1 MVSRMPPPLPRSPS
15 GSDSRKTSSSR
26 SSYSVSHSNG
36 EDPLQIA
43 KLVKLPQKEKTK
55 AHLRH
60 FLTTKAYKTR
70 NAKLRAEAKA
80 EAALQKQYARVRK
93 TEMRKKR
100 VQEVASRRTTR
111 RKAQH
116 LQQGNREIKRE
127 KRKFYHD
134 LAKKVLGK
142 NFLRP
147 GQISLVERH
156 LGERM
161 SVSGSA
167 QEETLY
173 EELRRSERAAR
184 YRSSSGSSSSSSN
197 SNHSAYD
204 LSSSG
209 SGPKKP
215 PPRKYKPMDE
225 M

>member
-1 MVSRMPPPLPRSPS
+1 MPPPLPRSPS
-15 GSDSRKTSSSR
+15 GSGSRKTSSSR

-36 EDPLQIA
+36 KDPLQIA

-93 TEMRKKR
+93 TEMREKR

>member
-1 MVSRMPPPLPRSPS
+1 MPPPLPRSPS
-15 GSDSRKTSSSR
+15 GSGSGSRKTSSSR
-26 SSYSVSHSNG
+26 SVSHSNG
-36 EDPLQIA
+36 KDPMQIA
-43 KLVKLPQKEKTK
+43 KLVELPQKEKTK

-80 EAALQKQYARVRK
+80 EAALVKQYVRMRK

-111 RKAQH
+111 KRAQY

-134 LAKKVLGK
+134 LAKKILGK

-173 EELRRSERAAR
+173 EELLRSERAALG
-184 YRSSSGSSSSSSN
+184 YRNSSGSSSSNSN
-197 SNHSAYD
+197 SN
-204 LSSSG
+204 SSYSNVPTK
-209 SGPKKP
+209 STKHVI
-215 PPRKYKPMDE
+215 
-225 M
+225 